1 MAPRKDREKK
11 EEEFMEKINLRLF
24 GEVTDADVSASTGN
38 NLSAGNEAFYANKLI
53 RVAEQNLV
61 YSHFA
66 QKRPIPKN
74 GGKTIEFRKFKPLA
88 KATTALTG
96 GVTPN
101 GSALE
106 TTSITASLSQ
116 YDGFVRFT
124 GIPDLTS
131 VNPDMI
137 ETVDNIGE
145 QAGNKLDRIVRDIV
159 MEGTNVQYGDG
170 SVASRAALTGGAD
183 SGNNYLTVD
192 AVKKAVRALR
202 KENAKPINGYYIAIV
217 HPDTAYDLMN
227 DPEWKEMNN
236 YTSGNVE
243 KLYKGEIGCVAGV
256 RFVESTEAKI
266 WKGTTDGG
274 KDGRAVYGTLVLG
287 ANAYGTTEI
296 ENNLCMVIKRSDSA
310 GAADPL
316 DRSLTV
322 GWKAAFTAKILVDE
336 FMVRIETCS
345 SFDSDAN

>member
-1 MAPRKDREKK
+1 M
-11 EEEFMEKINLRLF
+11 
-24 GEVTDADVSASTGN
+24 
-38 NLSAGNEAFYANKLI
+38 
-53 RVAEQNLV
+53 
-61 YSHFA
+61 
-66 QKRPIPKN
+66 
-74 GGKTIEFRKFKPLA
+74 
-88 KATTALTG
+88 
-96 GVTPN
+96 
-101 GSALE
+101 
-106 TTSITASLSQ
+106 SQ